1 MARSVNARAAV
12 PAALSLSTSQVERF
26 ENPAAMARAL
36 VARRGLLYNAAG
48 EVLDARK
55 TLITALLALPALLN
69 AAVRP
74 QDFEGFF
81 VFAIP
86 AVAIWVIGRTCRY
99 VLSGK

>member
-1 MARSVNARAAV
+1 MRAR
-12 PAALSLSTSQVERF
+12 LGE
-26 ENPAAMARAL
+26 
-36 VARRGLLYNAAG
+36 GLFWAG
-48 EVLDARK
+48 N
-55 TLITALLALPALLN
+55 LITALLALPALLN